1 VGALNDEP
9 GPVRPEDAFD
19 VAAVHSWLGSV
30 ADLTGLG
37 AAPPLVGQFGGGASN
52 LTYLLRYPGRDV
64 VLRRP
69 PAGQKAASAHDMA
82 REFRV
87 QRQLKPWFPYV
98 PDVLALCEDPTVIGS
113 VFYVMERV
121 FGMILRQ
128 SVPPGVSL
136 PPPAAGELGRRA
148 LDCLVALH
156 EVDPVAAGLGD
167 LGRGAGYVARQVAG
181 WSERY
186 RRARTPNVPD
196 YSWLMSWLAD
206 NQPLD
211 VATCLIHNDF
221 RLDNLVLS
229 SSLEVVAMLDWEMAT
244 LGDPL
249 MDVGAALAYWV
260 EAGDDAMFL
269 RFKRQPSDLPGMPT
283 RAEFAAYY
291 CAATGRVVDNW
302 VFYELFGLFRLA
314 AILQQIYYRF
324 FHGQTTN
331 PAFGDFWLLVTY
343 LESRCRAMV

>member
-1 VGALNDEP
+1 
-9 GPVRPEDAFD
+9 
-19 VAAVHSWLGSV
+19 
-30 ADLTGLG
+30 
-37 AAPPLVGQFGGGASN
+37 
-52 LTYLLRYPGRDV
+52 
-64 VLRRP
+64 
-69 PAGQKAASAHDMA
+69 
-82 REFRV
+82 
-87 QRQLKPWFPYV
+87 
-98 PDVLALCEDPTVIGS
+98 
-113 VFYVMERV
+113 
-121 FGMILRQ
+121 
-128 SVPPGVSL
+128 
-136 PPPAAGELGRRA
+136 
-148 LDCLVALH
+148 
-156 EVDPVAAGLGD
+156 
-167 LGRGAGYVARQVAG
+167 
-181 WSERY
+181 
-186 RRARTPNVPD
+186 
-196 YSWLMSWLAD
+196 
-206 NQPLD
+206 
-211 VATCLIHNDF
+211 
-221 RLDNLVLS
+221 
-229 SSLEVVAMLDWEMAT
+229 LEVVAMLDWEMAT